1 MMKYLVGGIVFVL
14 VALGAYYAWDMF
26 GATPTPT
33 PPPPPPAPTTST
45 YATTTFSIS
54 YPSTYTVNDSYSYNA
69 FEGKPVSGVK
79 FSVPSSMTE
88 GTNLSSDSGIS
99 VEWLPR
105 AQNCTA
111 DIYLLADVKASAMMM
126 GSTTYSVATSTDAGA
141 GNLYEEAVYAI
152 AGSKPCTAVR
162 YFIHSMNIGNFP
174 AEGEAGA
181 VREFDRAALLRQFDS
196 IRDALVLTPTP

>member
-14 VALGAYYAWDMF
+14 VALGAYYAWDMYS
-26 GATPTPT
+26 AAQV
-33 PPPPPPAPTTST
+33 PPPPPPPQAPTTST
-45 YATTTFSIS
+45 YATSTFSIT
-54 YPSTYTVNDSYSYNA
+54 YPSGFAVDEAYSYNA
-69 FEGKPVSGVK
+69 FEGKPIAGVK
-79 FSVPSSMTE
+79 FSIPTSMAE
-88 GTNLSSDSGIS
+88 GTNLSQDSGIS

-111 DIYLLADVKASAMMM
+111 DIYLLADVKANAMIM

-141 GNLYEEAVYAI
+141 GNIYEEAVYAI

-174 AEGEAGA
+174 TEGEEVV